1 MQHLIKEIEADG
13 YHSVKF
19 CEMQM
24 CWAWRG
30 IMESG
35 FKEDDGQEHLRFK
48 VHLD

>member
-1 MQHLIKEIEADG
+1 MQRLIKEIEADG

-19 CEMQM
+19 REMRM
-24 CWAWRG
+24 RWARRG

-35 FKEDDGQEHLRFK
+35 FEEDDGQEHLGFK